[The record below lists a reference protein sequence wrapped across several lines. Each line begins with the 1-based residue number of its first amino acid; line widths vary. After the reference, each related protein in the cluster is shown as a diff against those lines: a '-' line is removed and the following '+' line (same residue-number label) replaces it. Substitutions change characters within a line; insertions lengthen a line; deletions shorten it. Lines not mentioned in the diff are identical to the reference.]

1 MRNAPIELIFY
12 RVSFFLILITFIA
25 FSKTVT
31 NDNIKTP
38 TDENQSSYRCFLRLH
53 FYAVTSSVK
62 SSNETHNVSTMRI
75 MLYRVGSTLS
85 FSHSLTRGWVVP
97 ILSASSC

>member
-1 MRNAPIELIFY
+1 MRNNPIGLIFY

-62 SSNETHNVSTMRI
+62 SSNETRNVSTMRI
-75 MLYRVGSTLS
+75 M
-85 FSHSLTRGWVVP
+85 
-97 ILSASSC
+97 